1 MSTPAR
7 LPNKAGWALDEA
19 LQEHDPAIAC
29 LLDDLIRHLEHERE
43 AARSR
48 YDKGTHT
55 ARGRAVDCNSV
66 TTARGPAGDV
76 APAGKG
82 ESVRQVR
89 KRGLSRQE
97 LTRCSLVRDSRDR
110 L

>member
-48 YDKGTHT
+48 YDKAALIRQGDALLTVNRLQQHT
-55 ARGRAVDCNSV
+55 GRLATLHRLARTN
-66 TTARGPAGDV
+66 
-76 APAGKG
+76 
-82 ESVRQVR
+82 QY
-89 KRGLSRQE
+89 
-97 LTRCSLVRDSRDR
+97 DR
-110 L
+110 YEREV